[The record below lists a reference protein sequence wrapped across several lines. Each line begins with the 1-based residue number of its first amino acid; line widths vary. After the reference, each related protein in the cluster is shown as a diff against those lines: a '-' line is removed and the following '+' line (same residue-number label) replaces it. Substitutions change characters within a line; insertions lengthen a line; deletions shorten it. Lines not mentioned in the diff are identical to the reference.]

1 MSNFE
6 HVFDRAHARPSTR
19 CRSPLG
25 RYASS
30 ALLVA
35 ASGLVCAGCQPR
47 GAGQAEMLAD
57 LFSGAGAEWIDMS
70 YSYDERAVFWPT
82 AQPFELEVVSAGITE
97 GGYYYAANNF
107 CLAEHGGTHF
117 DAPIHF
123 AEGKHTSEQVPI
135 DRLVGPAVVVDVSA
149 VAESDPDY
157 QVDVDDLEA
166 WEAEHGRI
174 PDGAIL
180 LLNTGWGSRW
190 PDPERFLGTART
202 GPEAIP
208 ELHFPGLHRD
218 AAQWLVDNRR
228 MDALGID
235 TPSIDYGQSTL
246 FESHRILYAENIPA
260 FENVAALDRLPAT
273 GAYVIALPMKIAGGS
288 GGPLRIVGVLPGSP
302 MR

>member
-1 MSNFE
+1 M
-6 HVFDRAHARPSTR
+6 
-19 CRSPLG
+19 
-25 RYASS
+25 
-30 ALLVA
+30 
-35 ASGLVCAGCQPR
+35 
-47 GAGQAEMLAD
+47 
-57 LFSGAGAEWIDMS
+57 
-70 YSYDERAVFWPT
+70 
-82 AQPFELEVVSAGITE
+82 TE

-123 AEGKHTSEQVPI
+123 AEGQHTSDQVPI
-135 DRLVGPAVVVDVSA
+135 DRLVGSAVVVDVSA
-149 VAESDPDY
+149 AAEGDPDY
-157 QVDVDDLEA
+157 QVDVSDLEA

-180 LLNTGWGSRW
+180 LLHTGWGRHW
-190 PDPERFLGTART
+190 PDPERYLGTART

-208 ELHFPGLHRD
+208 ELHFPGLHME
-218 AAQWLVDNRR
+218 AARWLVENRR
-228 MDALGID
+228 IDALGID

-288 GGPLRIVGVLPGSP
+288 GGPLRIVGVLPRSP
-302 MR
+302 GG